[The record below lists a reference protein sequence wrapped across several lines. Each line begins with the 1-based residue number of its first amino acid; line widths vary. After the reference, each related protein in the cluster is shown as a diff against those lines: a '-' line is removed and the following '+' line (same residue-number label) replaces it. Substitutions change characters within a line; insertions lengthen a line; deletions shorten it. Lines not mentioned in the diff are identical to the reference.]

1 MMRITLYVV
10 LIVLMF
16 SACVQKSGDKTPP
29 SREIPRLEITTA
41 EVSRR
46 DMVDTVWI
54 YGEVK
59 LRQEALLASQF
70 DGRLDGFTL
79 LMGDRVKKGE
89 RLGVIIPPMRE
100 ALLQVMDQM
109 DESQK
114 KLLSSE
120 INEINM
126 YSPIEGTIL
135 EVFKHTGDVVQ
146 KGEPIVHIGQLKTLD
161 IHGDLPLQYLADI
174 QRIKFINV
182 VFVNYPHVP
191 VRLKIDAFGGQVDQA
206 KQTVPIRLKLE
217 NHKGEFRPGILTRLY
232 FPGIRHTNVL
242 VIPRTA
248 LLGEEG
254 VYSAFVLKDDN
265 TVEKKYLKT
274 GIIQDDWVEV
284 LSGLEEGEKV
294 ATKKAYSLIDGM
306 EVIVQ

>member
-1 MMRITLYVV
+1 M
-10 LIVLMF
+10 
-16 SACVQKSGDKTPP
+16 
-29 SREIPRLEITTA
+29 
-41 EVSRR
+41 

-89 RLGVIIPPMRE
+89 KLGVIIPPMRE

-109 DESQK
+109 DENQK

-120 INEINM
+120 INEIIM
-126 YSPIEGTIL
+126 YSPIEGIIL

-146 KGEPIVHIGQLKTLD
+146 KGDPIVHIGQLKTLD
-161 IHGDLPLQYLADI
+161 IHGDLPLIYLKGI
-174 QRIKFINV
+174 QRLMFINV
-182 VFVNYPHVP
+182 EFVNYHHATM
-191 VRLKIDAFGGQVDQA
+191 RLRIAAIGGQVDQA
-206 KQTVPIRLKLE
+206 KQTVPIRLKLD
-217 NHKGEFRPGILTRLY
+217 NQKGVFRPGILTRLY
-232 FPGIRHTNVL
+232 FPGKTHPNAL
-242 VIPRTA
+242 VIPRA
-248 LLGEEG
+248 AFLEEEG
-254 VYSAFVLKDDN
+254 VYSAFVLHSDN
-265 TVEKKYLKT
+265 KVEKRYLKT
-274 GIIQDDWVEV
+274 GIIQDGFVEV

-306 EVIVQ
+306 EVTFK